1 MTYDIQS
8 ATKISIGERAD
19 GEFQLQRRGR
29 LVVVGDSHSTDVEL
43 VIALPLAAVSAQACR
58 RADSQAQI
66 ECWAD
71 VVVHFVVKTG
81 EIVEEQSC
89 CGGRAPTFGGYPI
102 LPESDNTP
110 LELTIGIVV
119 GNICI

>member
-1 MTYDIQS
+1 MTYDVQS
-8 ATKISIGERAD
+8 AAKIAVGKRAD

-29 LVVVGDSHSTDVEL
+29 LVVVGDSHRTDVEL
-43 VIALPLAAVSAQACR
+43 VIALPFAAVSAQAGR

-71 VVVHFVVKTG
+71 VIVHFVVKTG
-81 EIVEEQSC
+81 EIVEKQSC
-89 CGGRAPTFGGYPI
+89 CGRRAPMFGGNPI

-119 GNICI
+119 GNIRI